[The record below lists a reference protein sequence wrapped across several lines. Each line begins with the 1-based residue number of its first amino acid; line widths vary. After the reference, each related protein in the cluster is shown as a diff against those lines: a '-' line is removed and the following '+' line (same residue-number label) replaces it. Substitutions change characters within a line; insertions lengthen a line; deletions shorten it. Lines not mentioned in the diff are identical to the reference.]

1 LIQITPVIKS
11 NEIEQVALLA
21 EKIWTEHFTP
31 IIGKPQVEYML
42 DKFQSTSSITTQ
54 LSEGYE
60 YYLISS
66 AGEFVGYT
74 GLKNEADRLMISKL
88 YALDSARG
96 TGIGKK
102 LLEFIES
109 KAFSCQANVIWL
121 TVNKNN
127 TEVISWYKR
136 RGFSIVDSVKADI
149 GDGYFMDDYIME
161 KAVL

>member
-66 AGEFVGYT
+66 AGELVGYT
-74 GLKNEADRLMISKL
+74 G
-88 YALDSARG
+88 
-96 TGIGKK
+96 
-102 LLEFIES
+102 
-109 KAFSCQANVIWL
+109 W
-121 TVNKNN
+121 
-127 TEVISWYKR
+127 
-136 RGFSIVDSVKADI
+136 
-149 GDGYFMDDYIME
+149 
-161 KAVL
+161 VLPRFHG